1 MPLTTDLIIKENN
14 MKLVKIRKNP
24 FFERLLRLIPD
35 SLYLRFLYKKNVGHW
50 PDLSNPKTFTEKL
63 QWLKIHNRKPEYSI
77 MVDKYLVKDYVAN
90 IIGEKYIIPTLATWN
105 SVDDIDLSVLPNQF
119 VLKWNHDS
127 GSVVIC
133 KDKKTFDIDKAK
145 RKLAGGQ
152 RQNGFWYGRE
162 WPYKSVK
169 PIIIAEKFMQ
179 ETNSASNDLADYKF
193 FCFNGEPM
201 YCQVIRDRSTA
212 ETIDFYDMKWRL
224 MPFVGLNPV
233 ARNGLI
239 PVARPDHL
247 DEMID
252 ICRKLADKA
261 PFTRVDLYVINN
273 KEYFGEITL
282 YPASGFGVF
291 SPKEWDEKLGKLIN
305 I

>member
-1 MPLTTDLIIKENN
+1 
-14 MKLVKIRKNP
+14 
-24 FFERLLRLIPD
+24 
-35 SLYLRFLYKKNVGHW
+35 
-50 PDLSNPKTFTEKL
+50 
-63 QWLKIHNRKPEYSI
+63 
-77 MVDKYLVKDYVAN
+77 
-90 IIGEKYIIPTLATWN
+90 
-105 SVDDIDLSVLPNQF
+105 
-119 VLKWNHDS
+119 
-127 GSVVIC
+127 
-133 KDKKTFDIDKAK
+133 
-145 RKLAGGQ
+145 
-152 RQNGFWYGRE
+152 
-162 WPYKSVK
+162 
-169 PIIIAEKFMQ
+169 MQ

-224 MPFVGLNPV
+224 MPFVGLNPVARNGLIPV